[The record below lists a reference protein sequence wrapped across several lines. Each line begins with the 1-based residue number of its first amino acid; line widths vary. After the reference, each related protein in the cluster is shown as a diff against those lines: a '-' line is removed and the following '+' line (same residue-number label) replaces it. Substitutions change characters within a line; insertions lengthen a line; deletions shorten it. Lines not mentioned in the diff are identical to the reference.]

1 MKHILLAVALLFSAH
16 LARSAPI
23 GAVVQSSNYDQ
34 VKGITTVRIVNTSQ
48 KLITAISVSLRLA
61 HPDGTI
67 SISQYD
73 GDFLPFMAYAAASGI
88 PQQQGNGGLAPG
100 AVFAMEV
107 PTGQQLVQ
115 TTSATVDVVV
125 YDDATADVLNEP
137 VFRSITLGRKGRVL
151 GLQRAAAL
159 LQKALADPNDPHPSI
174 TVTAQLK
181 ALAAQHDKNPS
192 TGGEAFEGVGLLEA
206 ATDISN
212 APKSPSG
219 RSQEEDDYLRGLIK
233 THENRVS
240 FSLPH
245 TQLTKQVRPRS

>member
-1 MKHILLAVALLFSAH
+1 MKHIFLAVALLFSAH

-23 GAVVQSSNYDQ
+23 GAEVQSSTYDQ
-34 VKGITTVRIVNTSQ
+34 VRGITIVRIVNTSQ
-48 KLITAISVSLRLA
+48 KPITAISVSLRLA

-67 SISQYD
+67 SISQYG
-73 GDFLPFMAYAAASGI
+73 GDFLPFMAYAAASGL
-88 PQQQGNGGLAPG
+88 PQPQGNGAFMPG

-137 VFRSITLGRKGRVL
+137 VFRSIASQRKGRML
-151 GLQRAAAL
+151 GLQRALEL
-159 LQKALADPNDPHPSI
+159 LQKALADPNDPHPSM
-174 TVTAQLK
+174 TVTTQLK

-192 TGGEAFEGVGLLEA
+192 TGGGEAFEGLGLLEA

-212 APKSPSG
+212 APKSPSAG
-219 RSQEEDDYLRGLIK
+219 RSQEEDDYLRALIK
-233 THENRVS
+233 THENRIS

-245 TQLTKQVRPRS
+245 TQLTKQVRP

>member
-1 MKHILLAVALLFSAH
+1 MRHILLAVALLFSAH

-23 GAVVQSSNYDQ
+23 GAEVQSSNYDQ

-67 SISQYD
+67 SISQYG

-137 VFRSITLGRKGRVL
+137 VFRSFTLGRKGRVL
-151 GLQRAAAL
+151 GLQRAAEL

-174 TVTAQLK
+174 TVAGQLK
-181 ALAAQHDKNPS
+181 ALATQHNANP
-192 TGGEAFEGVGLLEA
+192 GGEAFEGLGLLDA

-212 APKSPSG
+212 APKSLG
-219 RSQEEDDYLRGLIK
+219 RSQKEDDYLRALIK
-233 THENRVS
+233 THEKRIS
-240 FSLPH
+240 FLLPH
-245 TQLTKQVRPRS
+245 TQLTKQVRP

>member
-1 MKHILLAVALLFSAH
+1 MKHIFLAVALLFSAH

-23 GAVVQSSNYDQ
+23 GAEVQSSNYDS

-67 SISQYD
+67 SISQYG

-100 AVFAMEV
+100 AVFDMEV
-107 PTGQQLVQ
+107 PTGQQLIQ

-137 VFRSITLGRKGRVL
+137 VFRSITLGRKGRML
-151 GLQRAAAL
+151 GLQRALEL
-159 LQKALADPNDPHPSI
+159 LQKALADPNDSHPSV
-174 TVTAQLK
+174 TVAAKLK
-181 ALAAQHDKNPS
+181 ALAKQHETNPPK
-192 TGGEAFEGVGLLEA
+192 GYEDAGLGLLDA

-212 APKSPSG
+212 APKSPTG
-219 RSQEEDDYLRGLIK
+219 RSDKEDAYLQALIK
-233 THENRVS
+233 THEEGIS
-240 FSLPH
+240 FLLPH
-245 TQLTKQVRPRS
+245 TQLTKQVRP

>member
-67 SISQYD
+67 SISQYG

-88 PQQQGNGGLAPG
+88 PQQQGNGGIAPG

-137 VFRSITLGRKGRVL
+137 VFRSFTLGRKGRML

-192 TGGEAFEGVGLLEA
+192 TGEAFEGLGLLEA

-212 APKSPSG
+212 APKSPTG
-219 RSQEEDDYLRGLIK
+219 RSDKEDAYLQALIK
-233 THENRVS
+233 THEKRIS
-240 FSLPH
+240 FLLPH
-245 TQLTKQVRPRS
+245 TQLTKQVRP

>member
-1 MKHILLAVALLFSAH
+1 MRHLMYLAAVLLMSAH

-23 GAVVQSSNYDQ
+23 GAEVQSSNYDS

-67 SISQYD
+67 STTHYG

-88 PQQQGNGGLAPG
+88 PQQSNGGLAPG

-107 PTGQQLVQ
+107 PSGQQEVK
-115 TTSATVDVVV
+115 TTSANVEMVI
-125 YDDATADVLNEP
+125 YDDATADVLNET
-137 VFRSITLGRKGRVL
+137 VFRSFTSGRKGRML
-151 GLQRAAAL
+151 GLQRALEL

-181 ALAAQHDKNPS
+181 ALAARPNA
-192 TGGEAFEGVGLLEA
+192 TEGLGLLEA

-219 RSQEEDDYLRGLIK
+219 RSQEEDDYLRALIK
-233 THENRVS
+233 THQNRIS

-245 TQLTKQVRPRS
+245 TQITKQVRP